1 MQILHLI
8 YRMIFIGH
16 ICNSFFSSGNHREML
31 IGMDRRKIPLLVLL
45 CLLRTS
51 FLFQTAQPSDW
62 EFQLCLCGC
71 SINSSWGFSVLDVSC
86 ELWLVSVYSNCL
98 PVPWKGFDE
107 IVGVADQETGWNH
120 LKGLSLLAFW

>member
-1 MQILHLI
+1 MSIEFCSTKIMQILHLI

-16 ICNSFFSSGNHREML
+16 ICNSFFFPGNHREML

-51 FLFQTAQPSDW
+51 FHFQTAQPSDW

-86 ELWLVSVYSNCL
+86 ELWLVSVY
-98 PVPWKGFDE
+98 E
-107 IVGVADQETGWNH
+107 MVGVADQETGWNH
-120 LKGLSLLAFW
+120 LKGLSLLAFWCF